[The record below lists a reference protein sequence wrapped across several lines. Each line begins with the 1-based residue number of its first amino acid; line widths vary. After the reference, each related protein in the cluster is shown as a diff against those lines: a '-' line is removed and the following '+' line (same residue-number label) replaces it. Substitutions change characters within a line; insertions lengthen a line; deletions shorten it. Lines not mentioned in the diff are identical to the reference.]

1 MNLKKNEVYTAE
13 IIDYTTEGSGVCRID
28 GMAVFVPNS
37 AVGDKAEIKI
47 LKSAK
52 NYAFGKIEKILSPSP
67 DRQCPDCEI
76 FTKCGG
82 CTFRHISYEAELK
95 FKQKRVYDALT
106 RIGDIDGSIIEP
118 IIGSP
123 SSDCYRNKAQ
133 LPVTVDSSGM
143 IRVGFFAPRSH
154 RVISLDNCA
163 LQSETFN
170 KAIAA
175 FLKWAN
181 EEKISVYDEK
191 THSGILRHL
200 YLRHAKKTDELMVC
214 IVANAP
220 KIKNEE
226 KLVKSLCGELDN
238 LKTVVLNTNT
248 EKTNVITGK
257 KCRSLYGDGYITDEL
272 CGLKFRI
279 SPLSFYQ
286 VNRDQAEKLY
296 GMAADFADLKPYE
309 TLLDMYCGTGTI
321 GLSMAHKVKNLIG
334 VEIIPQAIE
343 DAKKNA
349 QRNGISNAEFICS
362 DAADAA
368 AELKKQNIHPDCI
381 ILDPPRKGCSS
392 ELIQTVS
399 DMSPS
404 RIVYVSC
411 DPATLAR
418 DIRLFEKK
426 GYKTQRAVPVDMF
439 SRTGHVETVVLLSHK
454 KPDTTISVKVEFGE
468 GEGKVPLDK
477 IAERAENYKP
487 KERVTYKMI
496 KEYIE
501 AKYGF
506 KVHTAYIAEVK
517 RDLGLPMY
525 DAPNAVEELKQ
536 PRKHPT
542 PEKVEAIKD
551 ALKHYEII

>member
-1 MNLKKNEVYTAE
+1 MSLKKNEIYTAE
-13 IIDYTTEGSGVCRID
+13 IIDYTTEGSGICRID
-28 GMAVFVPNS
+28 GMAVFVPNA
-37 AVGDKAEIKI
+37 AVGDKANIKI

-52 NYAFGKIEKILSPSP
+52 KYAFGKIEKILSPSP
-67 DRQCPDCEI
+67 DRQCPDCDI

-106 RIGDIDGSIIEP
+106 RIGGIDGKIIQE
-118 IIGSP
+118 IVGSP
-123 SSDCYRNKAQ
+123 SSDHYRNKAQ
-133 LPVTVDSSGM
+133 LPLTVDKDGM

-154 RVISLDNCA
+154 RVIPLDRCA

-170 KAIAA
+170 KAIGI

-181 EEKISVYDEK
+181 EQKISVYDENS
-191 THSGILRHL
+191 HSGILRHL
-200 YLRHAKKTDELMVC
+200 YLRHAKKTDELMIC
-214 IVANAP
+214 IVANA
-220 KIKNEE
+220 KKLKNEVT
-226 KLVKSLCGELDN
+226 LVKLLCCELDN

-257 KCRSLYGDGYITDEL
+257 LCRSLYGDGYITDEL

-286 VNRDQAEKLY
+286 VNRDQAEVLY
-296 GMAADFADLKPYE
+296 GTAAEFAGLKPHE

-321 GLSMAHKVKNLIG
+321 GLSMANKVKKLIG

-349 QRNGISNAEFICS
+349 ERNGINNAEFICS
-362 DAADAA
+362 DAASAA
-368 AELKKQNIHPDCI
+368 AELKEQGIHPDCI

-392 ELIQTVS
+392 DLISTVS

-418 DIRLFEKK
+418 DLKLFEENGYTAKK
-426 GYKTQRAVPVDMF
+426 ALPVDMF
-439 SRTGHVETVVLLSHK
+439 PRTGHVETVVLMSR
-454 KPDTTISVKVEFGE
+454 S
-468 GEGKVPLDK
+468 
-477 IAERAENYKP
+477 
-487 KERVTYKMI
+487 
-496 KEYIE
+496 
-501 AKYGF
+501 
-506 KVHTAYIAEVK
+506 
-517 RDLGLPMY
+517 
-525 DAPNAVEELKQ
+525 
-536 PRKHPT
+536 
-542 PEKVEAIKD
+542 
-551 ALKHYEII
+551 